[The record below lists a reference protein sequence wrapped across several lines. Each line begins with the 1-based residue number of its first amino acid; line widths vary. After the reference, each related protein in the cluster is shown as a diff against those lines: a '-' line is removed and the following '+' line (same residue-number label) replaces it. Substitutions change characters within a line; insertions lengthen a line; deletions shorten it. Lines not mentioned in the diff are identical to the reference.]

1 MSEHDHPLIPIP
13 IHDAPREIYKMADTG
28 LVHCSGDV
36 KNSKILVVG
45 AGGIGCE
52 LLKNLVL
59 SGFSDIEVIDL
70 DTIDV
75 SNLNRQFLFQKVHV
89 GRPKALVAKASAE
102 RLDPR
107 VKIKA
112 YHDSIVKPDYG
123 LDFFKRFAIVMNALD
138 NRSAR
143 SHVNRM
149 CLAAKVPL
157 IESGSAGYLGQVT
170 PIFKGVT
177 ECYEC
182 QPQPAEKTYPGCT
195 IRNTPSEPIHC
206 IVWAKHLFNQLFGE
220 ADPDEDVSPD
230 STDPELRGEV
240 SLDQMLKQGTDATG
254 NVCRVSTRLWA
265 TNCGY
270 DTEKL
275 FNKLFGDD
283 IRYLLRME
291 KLWSRRKP
299 PTPLRWENLPDA
311 APGSSAEVADK
322 ANSGMADQR
331 LWTPDQCRLIFG
343 ASVAKLKERAL
354 ALGDG
359 DHLVWDKDNEECM
372 NFVTACANL
381 RAHCFGI
388 PQTSKF
394 NVKAMAGNII
404 PAIATT
410 NAIIAG
416 LIVLQALK
424 MLKGKLEECR
434 SSCRQVFLNKQPS
447 PTKKLIIPAHIVGPS
462 PKCYTCSSKAELYV
476 SLNVKLMTLGVF
488 EDKVL
493 KEQIRMAAP
502 DVELDDGKGTIL
514 ISSEEGETDS
524 NRATHLANLG
534 VLNGSRLRCD
544 DFLQNFQVTINVI
557 HDESKTDVAAFEI
570 TGDMS
575 QPEPDTNMA
584 DSNHKEQD
592 NGKDGLYEDG
602 DEDDLLV
609 IEHSD
614 IEECENGR
622 TGLKRKLADDS
633 DDSVDVK
640 RSCVVID

>member
-1 MSEHDHPLIPIP
+1 MASRDKR
-13 IHDAPREIYKMADTG
+13 DSMNARREVCKMADAG
-28 LVHCSGDV
+28 FVQRVQDV
-36 KNSKILVVG
+36 KKSNVLVVG

-59 SGFSDIEVIDL
+59 SGFSSIEVIDL

-75 SNLNRQFLFQKVHV
+75 SNLNRQFLFRKEHV
-89 GRPKALVAKASAE
+89 GKSKAFIAKESAE
-102 RLDPR
+102 KLDPH
-107 VKIKA
+107 VQIA
-112 YHDSIVKPDYG
+112 AHHDSIMKPEYG
-123 LDFFKRFAIVMNALD
+123 LDFFKRFDIVMNALD

-240 SLDQMLKQGTDATG
+240 SLEEMLKQNTDATG

-265 TNCGY
+265 TQCGY
-270 DTEKL
+270 DPQKL

-283 IRYLLRME
+283 IRYLLQME

-299 PTPLRWENLPDA
+299 PTPLQWDNLPDTTA
-311 APGSSAEVADK
+311 CSSSDDSAD
-322 ANSGMADQR
+322 SGMLDHR
-331 LWTPDQCRLIFG
+331 RWSLDQCRRAFSD
-343 ASVAKLKERAL
+343 SVGRLKARAVEL
-354 ALGDG
+354 SEG
-359 DHLVWDKDNEECM
+359 DHLVWDKDNDECM
-372 NFVTACANL
+372 DFVTACANL

-388 PQTSKF
+388 PQTSRF

-416 LIVLQALK
+416 IIVLQAFKL
-424 MLKGKLEECR
+424 LQGKLEECR
-434 SSCRQVFLNKQPS
+434 TSCKQVFLNKQPS
-447 PTKKLIIPAHIVGPS
+447 STKKLIIPAQLVGPN
-462 PKCYTCSSKAELYV
+462 PKCYTCSSKSELYIA
-476 SLNVKLMTLGVF
+476 LNTKQMTVGTF

-502 DVELDDGKGTIL
+502 DVELDDGKGTIV

-524 NRATHLANLG
+524 NRAMHLASLG
-534 VLNGSRLRCD
+534 VTHGSRLRCD
-544 DFLQNFQVTINVI
+544 DFLQNFKVTVNII
-557 HDESKTDVAAFEI
+557 HDENADGTAIEIAGDV
-570 TGDMS
+570 S
-575 QPEPDTNMA
+575 QLKPDNDVV
-584 DSNHKEQD
+584 DSNNHKD
-592 NGKDGLYEDG
+592 
-602 DEDDLLV
+602 DESKGQRGFDDTSTDDLCI
-609 IEHSD
+609 IEND
-614 IEECENGR
+614 DEEAMEIDRKN
-622 TGLKRKLADDS
+622 LKRKVS
-633 DDSVDVK
+633 DDTEDVNVK
-640 RSCVVID
+640 RACVVID

>member
-1 MSEHDHPLIPIP
+1 
-13 IHDAPREIYKMADTG
+13 MADAG
-28 LVHCSGDV
+28 FVQCAGDV
-36 KNSKILVVG
+36 RTSRVLVVG

-75 SNLNRQFLFQKVHV
+75 SNLNRQFLFRKVHV
-89 GRPKALVAKASAE
+89 GKPKALVAKESAE

-107 VKIKA
+107 VKIEA
-112 YHDSIVKPDYG
+112 RHDSIVKPDYG
-123 LDFFKRFAIVMNALD
+123 LDFFKRFDIVMNALD

-182 QPQPAEKTYPGCT
+182 QPQPTEKTYPGCT

-240 SLDQMLKQGTDATG
+240 SLDHMLKQSTDATG

-265 TNCGY
+265 TECGY
-270 DTEKL
+270 DPEKL

-283 IRYLLRME
+283 IRYLLQMG

-299 PTPLRWENLPDA
+299 PTPLHWGNLSDATACSSADA
-311 APGSSAEVADK
+311 AAR
-322 ANSGMADQR
+322 SGMIDHR
-331 LWTPDQCRLIFG
+331 VWDLDQCRQAFST
-343 ASVAKLKERAL
+343 SVEKLKERAL
-354 ALGDG
+354 ALGEG
-359 DHLVWDKDNEECM
+359 DHLVWDKDNDECM

-388 PQTSKF
+388 PQTSRF
-394 NVKAMAGNII
+394 DVKAMAGNII

-416 LIVLQALK
+416 IIVLQAFK
-424 MLKGKLEECR
+424 MLRGKLEECR
-434 SSCRQVFLNKQPS
+434 THCKQVYLVKQPS
-447 PTKKLIIPAHIVGPS
+447 PTKKLIIPAQLLEPN
-462 PKCYTCSSKAELYV
+462 PKCYTCASKAELYV
-476 SLNVKLMTLGVF
+476 SLNTKQMTVGIF

-493 KEQIRMAAP
+493 KEQIKMAAP

-524 NRATHLANLG
+524 NRTMHLASLG
-534 VLNGSRLRCD
+534 VTHGSRLRCD
-544 DFLQNFQVTINVI
+544 DFLQNFQVTVNIV
-557 HDESKTDVAAFEI
+557 HDENKDGAGFEI
-570 TGDMS
+570 VGDVS
-575 QPEPDTNMA
+575 QLGPDADTT
-584 DSNHKEQD
+584 DSNHNE
-592 NGKDGLYEDG
+592 KDENKNRCGDDAS

-609 IEHSD
+609 VED
-614 IEECENGR
+614 IDFEQVENGR
-622 TGLKRKLADDS
+622 GSLKRKLTDS
-633 DDSVDVK
+633 DDSIEAK
-640 RSCVVID
+640 RACVVID

>member
-1 MSEHDHPLIPIP
+1 M
-13 IHDAPREIYKMADTG
+13 
-28 LVHCSGDV
+28 VQCSGDV

-102 RLDPR
+102 GLDPR
-107 VKIKA
+107 VRIKA

-283 IRYLLRME
+283 IRYLLQME

-299 PTPLRWENLPDA
+299 PTPLRWESLPDA
-311 APGSSAEVADK
+311 APGSSAEVSDK
-322 ANSGMADQR
+322 ASPGMADQR

-424 MLKGKLEECR
+424 MLQGKLEECR
-434 SSCRQVFLNKQPS
+434 ANCKQVFLNKQPS
-447 PTKKLIIPAHIVGPS
+447 PTKKLIIPAQIVGPS
-462 PKCYTCSSKAELYV
+462 PKCYTCASKAELYV
-476 SLNVKLMTLGVF
+476 SLNIKLMTLGVF

-514 ISSEEGETDS
+514 ISSEEGETDG

-544 DFLQNFQVTINVI
+544 DFLQNFQVTINIV

-575 QPEPDTNMA
+575 QPEPDTNMV
-584 DSNHKEQD
+584 DSNHNEQD

-609 IEHSD
+609 IEHND
-614 IEECENGR
+614 IEERENGR
-622 TGLKRKLADDS
+622 ASLKRKLGDDS
-633 DDSVDVK
+633 NDSIDVK